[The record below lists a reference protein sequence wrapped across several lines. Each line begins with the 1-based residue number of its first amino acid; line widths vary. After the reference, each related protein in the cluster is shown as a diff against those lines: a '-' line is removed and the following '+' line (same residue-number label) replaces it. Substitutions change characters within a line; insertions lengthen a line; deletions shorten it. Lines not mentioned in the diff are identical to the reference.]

1 MNKYE
6 FETFKELA
14 TSDGFN
20 YPIDVKYG
28 SIFLGTLIAKPDG
41 YIISLISTPHRN
53 QSINQSQKNK
63 FKSLNLAAEV
73 LHKAWKSFRH
83 GDDSANGN
91 VLVPA

>member
-1 MNKYE
+1 MNKY
-6 FETFKELA
+6 TFTSFTELA

-20 YPIDVKYG
+20 YPVDVKYG
-28 SIFLGTLIAKPDG
+28 VIFLGTLIAKPDG
-41 YIISLISTPHRN
+41 YVISLISTPHRS
-53 QSINQSQKNK
+53 QSITQSNTNK

-83 GDDSANGN
+83 GDDSAEGN